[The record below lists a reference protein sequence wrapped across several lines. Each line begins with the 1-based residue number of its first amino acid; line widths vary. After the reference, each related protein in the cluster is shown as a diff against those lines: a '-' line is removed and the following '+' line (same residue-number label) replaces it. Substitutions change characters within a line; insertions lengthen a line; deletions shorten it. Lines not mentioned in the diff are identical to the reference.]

1 MIFASWST
9 PKTDLQTDFLK
20 LKIRSFENI
29 SFSQQELFKQIFDIL
44 LLIDLFIYF
53 IDPRNI
59 LQGTQVKI
67 LFR

>member
-1 MIFASWST
+1 MIFTSWST
-9 PKTDLQTDFLK
+9 PKTDLQTNFLN
-20 LKIRSFENI
+20 LKIRSFENV

>member
-9 PKTDLQTDFLK
+9 PKTDLQTNFLK

>member
-1 MIFASWST
+1 MIPASWST
-9 PKTDLQTDFLK
+9 PKTDLQTNFLN
-20 LKIRSFENI
+20 LKIRSFENV

>member
-9 PKTDLQTDFLK
+9 PKTDLQTNFLN

-29 SFSQQELFKQIFDIL
+29 SFSQQELFKQILDIL

>member
-9 PKTDLQTDFLK
+9 PKTDLQTNFLN
-20 LKIRSFENI
+20 LKIRSFENV